1 MCRDISPT
9 SEIRAEIQMKS
20 GHLFWTKYREK
31 SDVIDLQAVFS
42 DYWTS
47 IKREFTVESQPESP
61 TSPLISDG
69 EMQKALTL
77 ENTVAPWNY
86 SSLQTLPFVSL

>member
-9 SEIRAEIQMKS
+9 SEIRAEIQIKS
-20 GHLFWTKYREK
+20 GHLFWMKYREK

-47 IKREFTVESQPESP
+47 SKREFMVESQSESP
-61 TSPLISDG
+61 TGLLISDG
-69 EMQKALTL
+69 EVQEALSL
-77 ENTVAPWNY
+77 GNTVAP
-86 SSLQTLPFVSL
+86 